1 MTDNLKDRKDLIMF
15 GGNLIPQDYFIH
27 NLTLRLS
34 AEHQF
39 LDAVRNLLN
48 ENIIIPLVKNE
59 EYGIRSPGKRGF
71 RVYDY
76 RLLNVE
82 QIKTFF
88 QMTNINTNRVVVPYH
103 SPSLYIASTIE
114 GGGIPDTVQEF
125 ETYDKLINITY
136 LVDDD
141 SLYKFLHGDEY
152 FEEENIA
159 KKIVKECSISELL
172 FAVNKKLNKEEENK

>member
-39 LDAVRNLLN
+39 LDAARNLLN

-103 SPSLYIASTIE
+103 SPILYAASIIE
-114 GGGIPDTVQEF
+114 EEMSSTVQEF

-136 LVDDD
+136 LVDDE